1 MFLRKRQKGQS
12 TVEYIVL
19 VTAVIVIIIAFVV
32 SPTGPF
38 ATRMNA
44 SMDSVTNAAQ
54 RKAADLVS
62 AQATFIPGM
71 TSTNVISNKAD
82 SGLCSGGQVFNPA
95 MPSGKECQ

>member
-62 AQATFIPGM
+62 AQATFTPSK
-71 TSTNVISNKAD
+71 TATNVIQNKAD
-82 SGLCSGGQVFNPA
+82 SGLCSKGQVFNPA
-95 MPSGKECQ
+95 MTPGNECQ

>member
-32 SPTGPF
+32 SPSGPF

-44 SMDSVTNAAQ
+44 SLDAVTNAAQ
-54 RKAADLVS
+54 KKAADLVT
-62 AQATFIPGM
+62 AQATFAVSA
-71 TSTNVISNKAD
+71 TTTNVIGNKAS
-82 SGLCSGGQVFNPA
+82 SGLCTGNKVFD
-95 MPSGKECQ
+95 PSTNNCI

>member
-44 SMDSVTNAAQ
+44 SMDSVTTAA
-54 RKAADLVS
+54 RNKAAALVT
-62 AQATFIPGM
+62 AQNSFNATQSTTNIMGNKLDQGLCAPGLSFNP
-71 TSTNVISNKAD
+71 STNN
-82 SGLCSGGQVFNPA
+82 CF
-95 MPSGKECQ
+95 